1 VPGGRGGSVVSLAG
15 ESVPEESVTAPSYP
29 VPPDLPRGG
38 ATVITVELARRLR
51 EAGLEWTPA
60 PGDRFVMADPAVRV
74 GAGLDDVFVV
84 SEMTVDVADTPT
96 GPLIRFNG
104 TTEWAL
110 DSVEQGAVL
119 WLPREAQLR
128 GRLGSAFRQLEAVPG
143 GFVVVVAVGNG
154 EQRHVDIDAE
164 CAYARALLAVLDA

>member
-1 VPGGRGGSVVSLAG
+1 M
-15 ESVPEESVTAPSYP
+15 
-29 VPPDLPRGG
+29 
-38 ATVITVELARRLR
+38 ITVELSHRLH
-51 EAGLEWTPA
+51 EAGLAWTPG

-74 GAGLDDVFVV
+74 EAGLDDVFVV

-110 DSVEQGAVL
+110 DSVEQDDVI

-128 GRLGSAFRQLEAVPG
+128 ERLGTAFRRLEAVPG
-143 GFVVVVAVGNG
+143 GFVVVLAGADG
-154 EQRHVDIDAE
+154 RDERHVDLDAE
-164 CAYARALLAVLDA
+164 CAYARALLALLAR

>member
-1 VPGGRGGSVVSLAG
+1 M
-15 ESVPEESVTAPSYP
+15 
-29 VPPDLPRGG
+29 
-38 ATVITVELARRLR
+38 ITVELARRLR
-51 EAGLEWTPA
+51 EAGLPWTPA

-96 GPLIRFNG
+96 GPLLRFNG

-110 DSVEQGAVL
+110 DNVEQDDVL

-128 GRLGSAFRQLEAVPG
+128 ERLGEAFRRLEAVPG
-143 GFVVVVAVGNG
+143 GFVVTVAAARPGDAD
-154 EQRHVDIDAE
+154 QRHVDLDAE
-164 CAYARALLAVLDA
+164 CAYARALLAVLARR

>member
-1 VPGGRGGSVVSLAG
+1 M
-15 ESVPEESVTAPSYP
+15 
-29 VPPDLPRGG
+29 
-38 ATVITVELARRLR
+38 ITVELARRLR
-51 EAGLEWTPA
+51 AAGLEWTPG

-84 SEMTVDVADTPT
+84 SEMTVDVADGPT

-110 DSVEQGAVL
+110 DSVEQNDVI

-128 GRLGSAFRQLEAVPG
+128 ERLGQAFRRLEAVPG
-143 GFVVVVAVGNG
+143 GFVVVLAG
-154 EQRHVDIDAE
+154 EPEERHVDIDVE
-164 CAYARALLAVLDA
+164 CAYARAVLALLS

>member
-1 VPGGRGGSVVSLAG
+1 M
-15 ESVPEESVTAPSYP
+15 
-29 VPPDLPRGG
+29 
-38 ATVITVELARRLR
+38 ITVELARRLG
-51 EAGLEWTPA
+51 EAGLEWTPG

-84 SEMTVDVADTPT
+84 SEMTVDVADLPT

-110 DSVEQGAVL
+110 DSVEKDDVI

-128 GRLGSAFRQLEAVPG
+128 ERLGAAFRRLEAVPG
-143 GFVVVVAVGNG
+143 GFVVAVAPAGPG
-154 EQRHVDIDAE
+154 DAEQRHIDLDAE
-164 CAYARALLAVLDA
+164 CAYARALLAVLARR

>member
-1 VPGGRGGSVVSLAG
+1 M
-15 ESVPEESVTAPSYP
+15 
-29 VPPDLPRGG
+29 
-38 ATVITVELARRLR
+38 ITVELARRLH
-51 EAGLEWTPA
+51 EAGLEWVPG

-84 SEMTVDVADTPT
+84 SEMTVDVADLPT

-110 DSVEQGAVL
+110 DSVEKQDVI

-128 GRLGSAFRQLEAVPG
+128 DRLGAAFRRLEAVPG
-143 GFVVVVAVGNG
+143 GFVVVVAPVAPG
-154 EQRHVDIDAE
+154 EAERRHVDLDAE
-164 CAYARALLAVLDA
+164 CAYARALLAVLGRR

>member
-1 VPGGRGGSVVSLAG
+1 
-15 ESVPEESVTAPSYP
+15 
-29 VPPDLPRGG
+29 
-38 ATVITVELARRLR
+38 VITIELARRLQ
-51 EAGLEWTPA
+51 EAGLAWTPG

-84 SEMTVDVADTPT
+84 SEMTVDVADTPS

-110 DSVEQGAVL
+110 DHVGRDDVI

-128 GRLGSAFRQLEAVPG
+128 ERLGAAFRRLEAVPG
-143 GFVVVVAVGNG
+143 GFVVVVAGRADAV
-154 EQRHVDIDAE
+154 EERHIDLDAE
-164 CAYARALLAVLDA
+164 CAYARALLGVLGH

>member
-1 VPGGRGGSVVSLAG
+1 
-15 ESVPEESVTAPSYP
+15 
-29 VPPDLPRGG
+29 
-38 ATVITVELARRLR
+38 VITVELARRLQA
-51 EAGLEWTPA
+51 AGLEWTPG

-110 DSVEQGAVL
+110 DHVERDDVI
-119 WLPREAQLR
+119 WLPRETQLR
-128 GRLGSAFRQLEAVPG
+128 ERLGAAFRTLEAVPG
-143 GFVVVVAVGNG
+143 GFVVVLGG
-154 EQRHVDIDAE
+154 EPEQRHVDIDVE
-164 CAYARALLAVLDA
+164 GAYARALLALLA

>member
-1 VPGGRGGSVVSLAG
+1 ML
-15 ESVPEESVTAPSYP
+15 
-29 VPPDLPRGG
+29 
-38 ATVITVELARRLR
+38 TVDLARRLHA
-51 EAGLEWTPA
+51 AGLGWEPA
-60 PGDRFVMADPAVRV
+60 PGDRFVMADPAVRE

-110 DSVEQGAVL
+110 DHVERDDVI

-128 GRLGSAFRQLEAVPG
+128 ELVGAAFRRLEAVPG
-143 GFVVVVAVGNG
+143 GFVVVLAGPHG
-154 EQRHVDIDAE
+154 GADERHVDLDAE
-164 CAYARALLAVLDA
+164 CAYGRALLALLAR

>member
-1 VPGGRGGSVVSLAG
+1 
-15 ESVPEESVTAPSYP
+15 
-29 VPPDLPRGG
+29 
-38 ATVITVELARRLR
+38 VITVELARRLH
-51 EAGLEWTPA
+51 EAGLSWTPG
-60 PGDRFVMADPAVRV
+60 PGDRFVMRDPAVRE

-110 DSVEQGAVL
+110 DHVRHDDVL
-119 WLPREAQLR
+119 WLPRESQLR
-128 GRLGSAFRQLEAVPG
+128 DALGPAFRRLEAVPG
-143 GFVVVVAVGNG
+143 GFVVVLAGEP

-164 CAYARALLAVLDA
+164 GAYARAVLALLSGS

>member
-1 VPGGRGGSVVSLAG
+1 MGSWVTPSLY
-15 ESVPEESVTAPSYP
+15 TCR
-29 VPPDLPRGG
+29 PPDHPGVPR
-38 ATVITVELARRLR
+38 ITVELARRLL
-51 EAGLEWTPA
+51 EAGLSWEPA
-60 PGDRFVMADPAVRV
+60 PGDRFVMADPQVRI

-110 DSVEQGAVL
+110 DSVQQDDVL

-128 GRLGSAFRQLEAVPG
+128 DRLGPAFRRLEAVPG
-143 GFVVVVAVGNG
+143 GFVVVVAGRG
-154 EQRHVDIDAE
+154 RDGATEHRHIDLDAE
-164 CAYARALLAVLDA
+164 CAYARALLAVLTR

>member
-1 VPGGRGGSVVSLAG
+1 M
-15 ESVPEESVTAPSYP
+15 
-29 VPPDLPRGG
+29 
-38 ATVITVELARRLR
+38 ITVELARRLR
-51 EAGLEWTPA
+51 ETGLPWTPA

-110 DSVEQGAVL
+110 DSVEQDDVI

-128 GRLGSAFRQLEAVPG
+128 ERLGTAFRRLEAVPG
-143 GFVVVVAVGNG
+143 GFVVVLAGATG
-154 EQRHVDIDAE
+154 RDERHVDLDAE
-164 CAYARALLAVLDA
+164 CAYARALLALLAR

>member
-1 VPGGRGGSVVSLAG
+1 M
-15 ESVPEESVTAPSYP
+15 
-29 VPPDLPRGG
+29 
-38 ATVITVELARRLR
+38 ITVELARRLH
-51 EAGLEWTPA
+51 EAGLAWDPA

-84 SEMTVDVADTPT
+84 SEMTVDVTDTPT

-110 DSVEQGAVL
+110 DSVQQDDVL

-128 GRLGSAFRQLEAVPG
+128 TALGPLFRRLEAVPG
-143 GFVVVVAVGNG
+143 GFVVVVDRPGAAA
-154 EQRHVDIDAE
+154 EERHIDVDVE
-164 CAYARALLAVLDA
+164 CAYARALLAVLHA